1 MRSQLESLDPGQAGE
16 RAIELGFE
24 RVRELHVGH
33 RTTFAARQVVMVA
46 DECLRQLE
54 PRELADPGQA
64 VDDPLRL
71 EHGEIAVDAARALTR
86 GAQDDLVDG
95 ERPTGSREHVD
106 EVAAGAG
113 VAAGVAGESGCHS
126 LVQVGRHG
134 AIIPVTEAGSRS

>member
-24 RVRELHVGH
+24 RVGELHVGH

-71 EHGEIAVDAARALTR
+71 EHGEIAVHAARALAR
-86 GAQDDLVDG
+86 CPQDDIIDG
-95 ERPTGSREHVD
+95 ERATGGREHVD

-113 VAAGVAGESGCHS
+113 VAAGVTGESGCHGI
-126 LVQVGRHG
+126 VQVGRHG
-134 AIIPVTEAGSRS
+134 AIIPVTESGSRS